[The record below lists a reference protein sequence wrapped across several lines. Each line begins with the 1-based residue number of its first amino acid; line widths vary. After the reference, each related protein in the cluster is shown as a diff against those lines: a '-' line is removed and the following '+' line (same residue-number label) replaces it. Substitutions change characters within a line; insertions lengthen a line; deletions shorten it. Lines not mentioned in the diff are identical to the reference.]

1 MPPNTQP
8 NTHNAHAALEK
19 ALEARK
25 KDGALRRWR
34 EQHKLD
40 DSAAPERSFAVELAV
55 AGAYA
60 ASGLHQEALDAYTAL
75 VKNKAV
81 PNSARWA
88 GVGRDVGPGKEALGG
103 VRW

>member
-1 MPPNTQP
+1 
-8 NTHNAHAALEK
+8 
-19 ALEARK
+19 
-25 KDGALRRWR
+25 LRRWR

-60 ASGLHQEALDAYTAL
+60 ASGLHREALDAYTAL

-81 PNSARWA
+81 PNSARWE
-88 GVGRDVGPGKEALGG
+88 GVGETWGGGRGTLGLCG
-103 VRW
+103 GRMRGCKG